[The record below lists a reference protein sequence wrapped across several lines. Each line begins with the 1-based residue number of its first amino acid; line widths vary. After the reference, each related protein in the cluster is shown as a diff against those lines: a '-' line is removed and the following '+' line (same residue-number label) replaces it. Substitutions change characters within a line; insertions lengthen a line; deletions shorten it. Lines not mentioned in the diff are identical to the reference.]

1 MKRTSV
7 LLIIIA
13 YIAFISLGLPDGLL
27 GVAWPSISTTFGLP
41 LGNLGMLL
49 VVFVSGFLLSSF
61 NSGQIVAR
69 IGVGGLLLVSSLL
82 ITTSLFAYALAPA
95 WWMMVA
101 VGFLLGMGGGAID
114 AGLNAYAAAQFSP
127 RHVNWLHACYG
138 FGATLGPLLMT
149 VVLSSGQSWRNG
161 YALVGGAMAVL
172 TLCFGVT
179 RRLWQNHTAATT
191 TAPAEPSIPV
201 RMQTIL
207 RRPMVWL
214 GIGIFFTYTGLEV
227 TAGQWAYSLFTAGR
241 GIDPSLAGIWISIYW
256 GSLTVGRVVF
266 GMLAERIGTTTILRT
281 SMACTLLGALLLW
294 LNPSPLLSFLGL
306 ALIGFMLAPIFPLL
320 ITQTPAR
327 LGAAHATHAIGF
339 QVAAANL
346 GSALIPAGAG
356 LLVRGL
362 GLEVIGPILLVTAL
376 LLYALHEVLVGV
388 ERGVVAEHD
397 HITYEQV

>member
-1 MKRTSV
+1 MKRTSL

-13 YIAFISLGLPDGLL
+13 YIAFVSLGLPDGLL
-27 GVAWPSISTTFGLP
+27 GVAWPSISATFGLP

-69 IGVGGLLLVSSLL
+69 IGIGGLLLVSSLL
-82 ITTSLFAYALAPA
+82 IATSLFVYALAPA
-95 WWMMVA
+95 WWMVVA
-101 VGFLLGMGGGAID
+101 ASSLLGMGGGAID
-114 AGLNAYAAAQFSP
+114 AGLNAYAAGHFSP

-149 VVLSSGQSWRNG
+149 LVLSSGQSWRNG
-161 YALVGGAMAVL
+161 YALVGGMMAL
-172 TLCFGVT
+172 LALCFGVT
-179 RRLWQNHTAATT
+179 RRLWQNDTAANSVPTE
-191 TAPAEPSIPV
+191 APVPV
-201 RMQTIL
+201 RMQTVL

-214 GIGIFFTYTGLEV
+214 GIGTFFTYTGLEV

-241 GIDPSLAGIWISIYW
+241 GIDPTLAGVWISIYW

-266 GMLAERIGTTTILRT
+266 GMLVERVAATTILRS
-281 SMACTLLGALLLW
+281 SMAVTLVGALLLW
-294 LNPSPLLSFLGL
+294 LNPTPLLSFLGL
-306 ALIGFMLAPIFPLL
+306 ALIGFMLAPVFPLL

-327 LGAAHATHAIGF
+327 LGAVHATYAIGF

-346 GSALIPAGAG
+346 GSALIPGGAG

-362 GLEVIGPILLVTAL
+362 GLEVIGPIVLVTAL
-376 LLYALHEVLVGV
+376 LLLALHEVLLGV
-388 ERGVVAEHD
+388 ERGAGATTTIVH
-397 HITYEQV
+397 Q